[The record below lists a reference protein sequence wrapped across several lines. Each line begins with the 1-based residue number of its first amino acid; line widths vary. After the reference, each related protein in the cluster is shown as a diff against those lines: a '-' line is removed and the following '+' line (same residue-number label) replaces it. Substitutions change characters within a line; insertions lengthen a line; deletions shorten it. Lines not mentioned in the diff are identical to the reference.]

1 MLETEFAVPGH
12 VLNGKEGAGG
22 DYDKVEVGVGDE
34 DSVRG
39 FDYLGEN
46 LLDRVERVVFVV
58 VEDWITGALSP
69 FD

>member
-1 MLETEFAVPGH
+1 LLETEFAVPGH

-58 VEDWITGALSP
+58 VEGWSTLAIRLK
-69 FD
+69 